1 MTKSVTTSLAVVAM
15 VLTLGGAAFAQGVSV
30 DTQTR
35 GSGGV
40 NVGPGGAKGSLSGSN
55 RTRGQ
60 IKAPGAGIDTQGQTT
75 GQGSVGV
82 GGGGIGGNIGAGGK
96 AGGGVGIGR

>member
-1 MTKSVTTSLAVVAM
+1 MTKSIRTGVIVAAMSLA
-15 VLTLGGAAFAQGVSV
+15 LGGAAYAQGVSV

-35 GSGGV
+35 GAGAV
-40 NVGPGGAKGSLSGSN
+40 NVGPGGAKGSVSGTN

-60 IKAPGAGIDTQGQTT
+60 IRAPGAGIDTRGQTT

-82 GGGGIGGNIGAGGK
+82 GGGGIGGNVGAGDKGG
-96 AGGGVGIGR
+96 AGVRIGR